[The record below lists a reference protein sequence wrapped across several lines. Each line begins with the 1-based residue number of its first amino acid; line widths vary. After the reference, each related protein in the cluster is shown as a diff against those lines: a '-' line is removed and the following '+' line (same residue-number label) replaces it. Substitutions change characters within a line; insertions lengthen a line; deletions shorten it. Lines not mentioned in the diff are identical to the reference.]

1 MKTLIFT
8 QANETQTD
16 LLVKLAKELHISV
29 EVMDER
35 EIERKALLKLS
46 EISFA
51 NDWNSNEDE
60 HWDEFLKT
68 AKNVPTR

>member
-8 QANETQTD
+8 KANEAQTD
-16 LLVKLAKELHISV
+16 LLVKLAKELHIVV
-29 EVMDER
+29 EVMDED

-46 EISFA
+46 ETSFGEE
-51 NDWNSNEDE
+51 WNSNEDE

-68 AKNVPTR
+68 AKNVSKG